1 MLYMYRLVRYMYIS
15 FDVYDCGKCTNTA
28 ALDLLILNAGP
39 YPLHKSGTLKSRL
52 GVRDLSVTWGHGR
65 VKCRPYPLHKSGTLK
80 SDKPFQIWFR
90 GQEDLYPCLS
100 VGRPA
105 IALRSQ
111 RAECMGAM
119 EPAVVTGRS

>member
-1 MLYMYRLVRYMYIS
+1 MCVCKAPQQ
-15 FDVYDCGKCTNTA
+15 VEQGVEA
-28 ALDLLILNAGP
+28 NAGP

-90 GQEDLYPCLS
+90 GQEDLY
-100 VGRPA
+100 RW
-105 IALRSQ
+105 
-111 RAECMGAM
+111 GA
-119 EPAVVTGRS
+119 PR